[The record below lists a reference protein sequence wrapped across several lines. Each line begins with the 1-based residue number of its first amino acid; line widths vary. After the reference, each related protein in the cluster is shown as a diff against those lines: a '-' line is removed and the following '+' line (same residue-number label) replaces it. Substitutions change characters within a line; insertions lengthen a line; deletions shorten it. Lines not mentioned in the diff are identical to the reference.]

1 MKRILIVEDDADLVE
16 VIQLHLQKNG
26 YETYYANDGE
36 TALKKIQQLS
46 PDLIILDVMIPKLNG
61 QLLNQQLKSNEK
73 TKNIPI
79 IAVSGKVGIREV
91 FVVDKQLT
99 VSSFFYKPVLMS
111 ELLAEIKKL
120 LKE

>member
-1 MKRILIVEDDADLVE
+1 MKKILIIEDDSDLVE
-16 VIQLHLQKNG
+16 IMQLHLQKNG
-26 YETYYANDGE
+26 YKTDYAYDGE
-36 TALKKIQQLS
+36 TALKKIQQS
-46 PDLIILDVMIPKLNG
+46 PPDLIILDVMIPKLNG

-73 TKNIPI
+73 TKDIPI
-79 IAVSGKVGIREV
+79 IAVSGKVGVREV

-111 ELLAEIKKL
+111 ELLSEIKKL